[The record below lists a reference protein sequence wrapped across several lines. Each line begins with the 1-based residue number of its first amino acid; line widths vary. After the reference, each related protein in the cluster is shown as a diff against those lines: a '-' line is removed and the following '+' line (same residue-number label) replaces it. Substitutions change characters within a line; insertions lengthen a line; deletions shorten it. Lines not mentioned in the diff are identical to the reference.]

1 MLNLPEELQITSA
14 SVGNLTINIP
24 LDLHRSPIEVFIDG
38 VKVVATLLSPTE
50 VEECRDRKR
59 KGRRKWK
66 AGEDKS
72 RMTASILPTP
82 EEVARE
88 FVQKQPT
95 KAKRKLERS
104 VMAAYGEASGFWH
117 NGFGDEMGNGAES
130 TPSITGDSDDEDDN
144 ITGETYDFHQ
154 HYLGTSA
161 LPTNS
166 RQPTS
171 APIAEDAEV
180 AGDEEDSSD
189 DEDTELGTGTTL
201 EVPEFVASFIKGIG
215 DRLQLHVGEVSA
227 SVQIRKSQA
236 FPYLPTPTVIP
247 PYTDEQMVT
256 LEFCMAGVI
265 IEGVTA
271 VSAEVDISAFAPSGS
286 GQIKAGKKKIQLNR
300 LNAFLVGEEG
310 WFDEPTTTDTD
321 QRTDN
326 SSGGYD
332 GTDSPYSHMQESVCT
347 VKDAGASVATLK
359 GEAST
364 PRLSTP
370 KPIIHNPPP
379 QSAPSQMSAASS
391 SISGD
396 DDDDDDDSDIFESP
410 YDSMAEEEHDK
421 LSASVVSLGS
431 LSDTGTSYTSQQ
443 EHLTESQMFADPD
456 GDSDDELHRRPRS
469 REVQDESEELPFA
482 MGSHTADFEA
492 TSPLP
497 HKINQYGHNCMSS
510 SGDSLDL
517 PPLPLSPTE
526 LTSSRT
532 SVSSG
537 SLPLRP
543 MSLSQ
548 LPYSRGTG
556 NKLGPYTLHK
566 STPALI
572 PTHLPGAATS
582 DSTPQ
587 SSIESLPPPPPEPVI
602 PTKPTSSSSTSQ
614 ELDPHSPAHSLST
627 TPAVQE
633 SPLQQSISF
642 HPAGRTQSISSG
654 TTSESEWEDD
664 EDARQKLSE
673 SMFFS
678 HEDAGSLYMSAMSGA
693 LESTAQLSRNDAFG
707 FIGTDGA
714 RDVDNA
720 MGASPRGGQRKGEVQ
735 GEELSEAELE
745 QRLNRLV
752 SSVSNARSANFSPV
766 APPAKRM
773 KKKIA
778 EIDYVDVWVPALAT
792 PGAAL
797 GAASPPLEPVVGSPG
812 RGTEAIHHGHLPGS
826 FSMYGASPPAAKLAS
841 ASPRPV
847 TPRVA
852 ESGVKFAEG
861 TMEQQ
866 DKHPGASTSKDAE
879 VEVFVGKITMKTDL
893 IVGGLLAKVFAAL
906 GFIHTI
912 SEPED
917 EKEKIPEVKKDDE
930 GSSRKKV
937 EMVVGEVDCRLIKKL
952 FGQLLLD
959 NGGPV
964 PEATQYEGDGDAIL
978 DLNVQHTRLTLST
991 LVPRSTS
998 SLAGY
1003 LITTTKLSLGN
1014 IELRDAKGAFINF
1027 AANSPVPLGASL
1039 PNHPGKR
1046 RTSSMEKGIA
1056 MQSDVKI
1063 TITTAGRKTR
1073 IDVETLPLHVKCQLG
1088 RIEELL
1094 DCLGGFGKVLGL
1106 SSTGPS
1112 GSSTPT
1118 PVTYKQTKGV
1128 TWKEDATSIS
1138 RQPSPTPQPATP
1150 QPEVKVDANIGGLII
1165 DLAGEEGAVGLRT
1178 SIIKVRKRNDLATI
1192 IGIEQVVLV
1201 GPYLVD
1207 KPHDADARIIIDN
1220 TRLEFS
1226 VKPKDDDLARLLKLL
1241 TPSKDKFASDDDI
1254 MLDILLEQ
1262 RRQGSVLRV
1271 SVGRVRVEVDN
1282 LKECE
1287 KFQTLGEEVAKI
1299 LAVTNYIPQ
1308 DERPGLLTL
1317 LYVGGVDVGMDLGE
1331 VVGKIDLGVKELEL
1345 SHVGGP
1351 NLIALAMG
1359 NISVQRNGTEQLIGE
1374 GLPKEIAIRG
1384 FTSHAATG
1392 ARKVTGDEDR
1402 PMVMIRMVGDDPE
1415 PIIKIKLWNLRVE
1428 YNVDTLMALMN
1439 SPGATADGIARE
1451 MVDSIAT
1458 LTEKQVM
1465 RELGGKKK
1473 RHVNSPYD
1481 TTRVASPTA
1490 EPANKSL
1497 RVEVV
1502 IRDSILGLNPLILPS
1517 RGLVI
1522 LTESKFYLELPSPQA
1537 ELEMN
1542 IEIKRASL
1550 SLIDDVHNLLIPE
1563 TVLSEGRH
1571 KRRKEA
1577 LSEHLATIA
1586 ELGYVSIASIS
1597 SARATL
1603 KLVES
1608 EVPGDKCV
1616 DLELYDDL
1624 FIMETCADSTQTLLG
1639 IVNGLKPPLPE
1650 GEEVKYCTEVMP
1662 IDMFASMIDD
1672 AFVPSKRQSQAGESS
1687 ATGASTAVIADLL
1700 AMQEDGDMVSDDV
1713 PMNLTFVESYYG
1725 KSNINYNYSQE
1736 ELAEDMLADDLTH
1749 IAKPSRP
1756 LKIGERGELKTFE
1769 EQVQQLDDTPLEI
1782 LDNHFSVVPKAS
1794 LIEMAAKSAI
1804 GAPVRIKIR
1813 DVHFIWNL
1821 HDGYDWPRTRD
1832 TITKAVKRVEGR
1844 VLQRRGSNNDPR
1856 PSFDMEDDDPESV
1869 IGDLLFNSIYI
1880 GIPAN
1885 RDPRELSKQINN
1897 NLEGADMM
1905 SETGSYVSTSFESYP
1920 TSRSRAST
1928 DPRTRGLRLTRS
1940 RTHKMQIELKG
1951 VCVDF
1956 VLFPQNGGETQSSI
1970 DLKVRDMEIIDNVPT
1985 STWKK
1990 FVTYM
1995 RDAGNRETGSQM
2007 AHIEVL
2013 NVKPVPTLA
2022 ASELVIKVSNVT
2034 FQPMLLHAKTIFA
2047 GYNTSIETTR

>member
-50 VEECRDRKR
+50 VEECRDKKR
-59 KGRRKWK
+59 KGRRKGK
-66 AGEDKS
+66 AGDDKS
-72 RMTASILPTP
+72 RMAASILPTP

-117 NGFGDEMGNGAES
+117 SGFGDEMGNETES
-130 TPSITGDSDDEDDN
+130 TPSITRDSDDEGDS
-144 ITGETYDFHQ
+144 ITGEIYDLHQ
-154 HYLGTSA
+154 HSLSTSA

-166 RQPTS
+166 RQRIS
-171 APIAEDAEV
+171 APIAGDAEV
-180 AGDEEDSSD
+180 ADDEGDSSD
-189 DEDTELGTGTTL
+189 EETELGTGTTL

-215 DRLQLHVGEVSA
+215 DRLQLHVGGVSA
-227 SVQIRKSQA
+227 SIQIRKSQA
-236 FPYLPTPTVIP
+236 FPHLPSPAIIP
-247 PYTDEQMVT
+247 PYTDEQVVT

-265 IEGVTA
+265 IEGVTV

-310 WFDEPTTTDTD
+310 WFDEPTTSDTE
-321 QRTDN
+321 QRADN

-332 GTDSPYSHMQESVCT
+332 GTDSPYGHMQESVCT

-364 PRLSTP
+364 PRLPTP
-370 KPIIHNPPP
+370 KPMIHIPPP
-379 QSAPSQMSAASS
+379 QSAPSQISTASS
-391 SISGD
+391 SLSD
-396 DDDDDDDSDIFESP
+396 DDGGDIFESP

-431 LSDTGTSYTSQQ
+431 LSDTGTAYTSQQ

-456 GDSDDELHRRPRS
+456 DDPDDGLHRRPRS
-469 REVQDESEELPFA
+469 HEIQDESEELPFA
-482 MGSHTADFEA
+482 MASYMADFEA
-492 TSPLP
+492 TGSLP
-497 HKINQYGHNCMSS
+497 HKVNQYEHNSMSS
-510 SGDSLDL
+510 RGDNLDL
-517 PPLPLSPTE
+517 PPLPSSPTE
-526 LTSSRT
+526 LTSSQT
-532 SVSSG
+532 SISSG

-543 MSLSQ
+543 MSVSH
-548 LPYSRGTG
+548 LPYSMGAG
-556 NKLGPYTLHK
+556 NRLAPYTLHK
-566 STPALI
+566 SMPTLI
-572 PTHLPGAATS
+572 STSLPRAATS
-582 DSTPQ
+582 KNTQQ

-602 PTKPTSSSSTSQ
+602 SSKPAPSSTISQ
-614 ELDPHSPAHSLST
+614 ELGPHSPAHSPSATL
-627 TPAVQE
+627 AVQE
-633 SPLQQSISF
+633 NPLQRSISF
-642 HPAGRTQSISSG
+642 HPTGRTQSISSS

-693 LESTAQLSRNDAFG
+693 LESTARFPHHSVSD
-707 FIGTDGA
+707 FIRTDGA

-735 GEELSEAELE
+735 GEELTEDELE

-752 SSVSNARSANFSPV
+752 GSASNTRSAESSP
-766 APPAKRM
+766 AASPSKRM

-792 PGAAL
+792 PGTAPATVSL
-797 GAASPPLEPVVGSPG
+797 PPEPIVGSPA
-812 RGTEAIHHGHLPGS
+812 RGTEATHHGHLPGS
-826 FSMYGASPPAAKLAS
+826 FSMYSASPPAARMAPS
-841 ASPRPV
+841 SPRPA
-847 TPRVA
+847 TPKVA
-852 ESGVKFAEG
+852 VKFAEG
-861 TMEQQ
+861 AMEQQ
-866 DKHPGASTSKDAE
+866 DKHPSVLTSKDAE
-879 VEVFVGKITMKTDL
+879 VEIFIGKITMKADL

-906 GFIHTI
+906 GFVHT
-912 SEPED
+912 ED
-917 EKEKIPEVKKDDE
+917 EKERIPEVKKEDE
-930 GSSRKKV
+930 GSSKKKV
-937 EMVVGEVDCRLIKKL
+937 EIVVGEVDCRLVQKL
-952 FGQLLLD
+952 LGQLLLG
-959 NGGPV
+959 NGELE
-964 PEATQYEGDGDAIL
+964 PEVTQHEDGDAIL

-998 SLAGY
+998 SLAGH
-1003 LITTTKLSLGN
+1003 LITTMKLSLGN
-1014 IELRDAKGAFINF
+1014 IELRDTKGAFINF
-1027 AANSPVPLGASL
+1027 AANSSTPLGAPL
-1039 PNHPGKR
+1039 HGHPGKR
-1046 RTSSMEKGIA
+1046 RTSSAEKGIA
-1056 MQSDVKI
+1056 IQSDVKV
-1063 TITTAGRKTR
+1063 TITTAGMKTR
-1073 IDVETLPLHVKCQLG
+1073 VDVETLPLYVKCQLG

-1118 PVTYKQTKGV
+1118 PVTYTQTKGV

-1138 RQPSPTPQPATP
+1138 RQYSPTPPPATS
-1150 QPEVKVDANIGGLII
+1150 QSEVKVDANIGGLII
-1165 DLAGEEGAVGLRT
+1165 DLVGEEGAVGLRT
-1178 SIIKVRKRNDLATI
+1178 SIIKVRKRNDLATV

-1207 KPHDADARIIIDN
+1207 RPHDADARIIIDN
-1220 TRLEFS
+1220 TRMEFS
-1226 VKPKDDDLARLLKLL
+1226 GKPNDEDLARLLKLL
-1241 TPSKDKFASDDDI
+1241 TPSKDKFAPDDDI

-1262 RRQGSVLRV
+1262 RRQGSVLRA
-1271 SVGRVRVEVDN
+1271 SVGRIRVEVDN
-1282 LKECE
+1282 LRECE
-1287 KFQTLGEEVAKI
+1287 KFQTLGEEVAKV

-1317 LYVGGVDVGMDLGE
+1317 LYVGGVDVGADLGE
-1331 VVGKIDLGVKELEL
+1331 VVGKLDLSVKELEL

-1359 NISVQRNGTEQLIGE
+1359 NICVKRNDTEQLVGE

-1384 FTSHAATG
+1384 FTNHAATG
-1392 ARKVTGDEDR
+1392 ARKVTGSEDR
-1402 PMVMIRMVGDDPE
+1402 PMVMIRIVGDDPE

-1439 SPGATADGIARE
+1439 SPEATADGIARE

-1481 TTRVASPTA
+1481 TTRVASPTT
-1490 EPANKSL
+1490 EPTNKPL

-1522 LTESKFYLELPSPQA
+1522 LTESRFYFELPSPQA

-1542 IEIKRASL
+1542 IDIKRASL
-1550 SLIDDVHNLLIPE
+1550 SLIDNVNNLLTPE

-1616 DLELYDDL
+1616 DLELHDDL

-1662 IDMFASMIDD
+1662 INMFASMIED
-1672 AFVPSKRQSQAGESS
+1672 AFVPGRRQSQAGEGP
-1687 ATGASTAVIADLL
+1687 ATGVGTAAAADILPSIQE

-1713 PMNLTFVESYYG
+1713 PMNLSFVESYYG
-1725 KSNINYNYSQE
+1725 NPNINYNYSQE
-1736 ELAEDMLADDLTH
+1736 ELAEDILANDLTH

-1756 LKIGERGELKTFE
+1756 LKIGERGELMTFE
-1769 EQVQQLDDTPLEI
+1769 ERVQLLDDTPLEI

-1804 GAPVRIKIR
+1804 GAPVRVKIR

-1844 VLQRRGSNNDPR
+1844 VLQRRGSNNDSR
-1856 PSFDMEDDDPESV
+1856 PSFDMDDDDQESV

-1885 RDPRELSKQINN
+1885 RDPRELSKHINN
-1897 NLEGADMM
+1897 SLEGVDMM
-1905 SETGSYVSTSFESYP
+1905 SETGSYASTFESRP

-2022 ASELVIKVSNVT
+2022 ASELVIKVCNIIFRS
-2034 FQPMLLHAKTIFA
+2034 MLLHTKLIFT
-2047 GYNTSIETTR
+2047 GYNTPIETTC